1 MYKKICYGLGDLAV
15 NGMFTFVSTYILFYY
30 TDIEKISLA
39 TVGTALFLG
48 RSMDAVFSVIVGGI
62 VDRTQTKWGKCRP
75 FLVWFGIPLGL
86 MLIFLFAVP
95 DIGIYKGLY
104 CGVTYVLFSIF
115 FSLVNVPYTTMASM
129 ISKRD
134 DVRIQYNVLKML
146 GANLGGVLVT
156 AFTLS
161 IVQKNSAG
169 FGHGYTKTAC
179 LYAVIAIAA
188 LLICA
193 FVTKETVQT
202 EQEEKMRI
210 KEFGCIAKQNKN
222 WLIFCVVMFFSLL
235 YMTLHNQSTIYYMKY
250 YLGKENLSS
259 FILSMTPF
267 ICMLAALIMPPIA
280 SRVGMKATV
289 CAGNL
294 ITIFA
299 LAGTWLAG
307 RNEIPLLIF
316 SILTSV
322 GWAVSSSMIF
332 VMLPQLIDYSEWKSG
347 RRPQGLMSAIVTF
360 LMKMG
365 VAMAGFICPLIL
377 KCGGYTSEVEASESV
392 LTAIRMAYIFI
403 PLLLAVLVM
412 VLMKFYSLDH
422 VYGQIASEL
431 KERETKT
438 E

>member
-1 MYKKICYGLGDLAV
+1 MLQIDE
-15 NGMFTFVSTYILFYY
+15 I
-30 TDIEKISLA
+30 
-39 TVGTALFLG
+39 TV
-48 RSMDAVFSVIVGGI
+48 VGGGA
-62 VDRTQTKWGKCRP
+62 RGE
-75 FLVWFGIPLGL
+75 VWRQIMADIFG
-86 MLIFLFAVP
+86 
-95 DIGIYKGLY
+95 
-104 CGVTYVLFSIF
+104 TRIF

-289 CAGNL
+289 CAGN
-294 ITIFA
+294 
-299 LAGTWLAG
+299 
-307 RNEIPLLIF
+307 
-316 SILTSV
+316 S
-322 GWAVSSSMIF
+322 
-332 VMLPQLIDYSEWKSG
+332 
-347 RRPQGLMSAIVTF
+347 RR
-360 LMKMG
+360 
-365 VAMAGFICPLIL
+365 
-377 KCGGYTSEVEASESV
+377 
-392 LTAIRMAYIFI
+392 
-403 PLLLAVLVM
+403 
-412 VLMKFYSLDH
+412 
-422 VYGQIASEL
+422 
-431 KERETKT
+431 
-438 E
+438 